1 MSKIAL
7 TPNASGT
14 GTFTLAS
21 PNSNTN
27 RTITLPDAAGELLTS
42 DSSLSSGKLTGA
54 LPAIGGSN
62 LTSLT
67 SSSLSGALP
76 AIDGSALTG
85 IVTGRTYATPANT
98 TSGTAFDFTGIPA
111 GVKEVEVLFDE
122 VRVTGGNG
130 VYVQL
135 GTASGVVTSGY
146 QMNSS
151 QIFGSSVN
159 SNNTFTGGVLIRQA
173 TRSGYGSVKLLRS
186 NSSSNSWL
194 PIVHIEAMNAVAA
207 QSLAVFGGGGVDLS
221 AELTQV
227 RIQVE
232 SGGNFDTGKSTIAW
246 SY

>member
-21 PNSNTN
+21 PNSDTN
-27 RTITLPDAAGELLTS
+27 RTITLPDVAGELLTS
-42 DSSLSSGKLTGA
+42 DSSLASGKLTGA
-54 LPAIGGSN
+54 LPAI
-62 LTSLT
+62 
-67 SSSLSGALP
+67 SGA
-76 AIDGSALTG
+76 ALTG

-122 VRVTGGNG
+122 VHVTGGQG

-146 QMNSS
+146 QVNSS
-151 QIFGSSVN
+151 QIFGSAVN
-159 SNNTFTGGVLIRQA
+159 SNNAFTGGVLVRQLS
-173 TRSGYGSVKLLRS
+173 RFGYGSVKLLRS

-194 PIVHIEAMNAVAA
+194 ALVHIEAMNSVAA
-207 QSLAVFGGGGVDLS
+207 QSLVVFGGGGVDLS

-232 SGGNFDTGKSTIAW
+232 SGGTFDTGKSTIAW